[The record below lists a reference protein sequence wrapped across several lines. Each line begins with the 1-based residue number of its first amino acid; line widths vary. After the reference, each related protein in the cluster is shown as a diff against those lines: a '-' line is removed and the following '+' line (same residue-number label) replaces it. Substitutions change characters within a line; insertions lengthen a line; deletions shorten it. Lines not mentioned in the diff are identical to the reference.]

1 MNEEDGLYEI
11 KNYSDTD
18 LFRMLDLT
26 NPTDREL
33 EAKILM
39 EIDKYDNIDESSAKM
54 LKDFFDKVYKH
65 FFEDGDGESLYEEE
79 DVIQEGMEGK
89 EGDIELDPADS
100 KTGQEA
106 NKPPAT
112 VSPRDRML
120 TTNLKYDK
128 SNLNPV
134 LKETQIR
141 QIQLDSSFRDFENYK
156 TSTDYLINL
165 SETLSHVVSLK
176 LQSVSI
182 PYDWYNVSDNN
193 NANFFQINGVTGGVK
208 GAYNFKVEVAP
219 GSYDI
224 NELVTALDDS
234 IAALALT
241 YPEVNFGTTAVVYN
255 DKTTKLELRL
265 DIQNVFTEIQFYLFF
280 ESNANTFDV
289 DANRTTIPSF
299 LGFSTLVIPDQ
310 IATPGPSGID
320 GKPVKSVEDTYTIN
334 SIYSNFQHMYNATG
348 SSSGTPNS
356 LNPFDEFPVIAE
368 VKDSS
373 GTVTKKGNNYITFL
387 NYEGPGNYVAGTS
400 TILNEVTIYL
410 EGISEDIS
418 LTRGTIIESINR
430 ALSTSSSFT
439 ENSMLQVFDISYDKR
454 DVPGG
459 PLTTETMQRF
469 QFIFSFEP
477 AVITY
482 TPNMKQIVM
491 FPDESTFSYPLWTGQ
506 SSTFMFDENIVFNQ
520 PNSIQ
525 GDISPVSTI
534 YGITTNPIM
543 KVECTK
549 ENYNNS
555 YNNYSI
561 TLDNANYTMNEYVG
575 IINYTEQYKNSEI
588 NSKLSIASPKTT
600 KQYIDSDMF
609 YDIGSNKVR
618 MSFDILTSF
627 DQTDYELDI
636 TGSFLGKIPF
646 NLSDISVQ
654 TVDITTAGTCIGMNN
669 GIESNFVADLSD
681 VFTLNSHGLIEGD
694 TINFS
699 SLGTTVGKY
708 EIAFVKN
715 TTYYVKYITD
725 DTFKIS
731 HVVGGV
737 SIDITT
743 AGTCIGMNNGIES
756 NFVADLSDVFTLTS
770 HGFADGDTINFSSLG
785 TTVGKYEIAFAKD
798 TTYYV
803 KYITDDTFKIYSPS
817 IISITEP
824 TLNVFTTSTSY
835 GTFPFTITSSNNKIV
850 VKPKTLRGNSTVP
863 AYTITFLE
871 GTYTSLRLAA
881 AVNNAFCTIQG
892 ENDGANPP
900 VSLNGLNMVQTKLE
914 YVDNGTDYDWTFTY
928 VIVNKMSAQNYKVI
942 FEDTGTAYPDNDGGT
957 GSSWKSYL
965 GFTDTSYNLISSIE
979 NNYTSQV
986 IADEDAYVDPNKTIT
1001 VDDSNNSFV
1010 FSPYS
1015 TIKGLYAVDNSSE
1028 IKIVVPNGTYGVYQ
1042 LYNELNNIFNLTSE
1056 TTGTLMYSNFD
1067 TGGNESTVL
1076 QININKVFSA
1086 EDYELV
1092 FFDDAQTEL
1101 QCNIAKN
1108 TPGTSGTTTWDVSIG
1123 WLMGFRTYPK
1133 YQLSPTNPLNSLYVT
1148 SNKYTY
1154 NSTTNVIT
1162 LTGDSCVDMRVYKNL
1177 YLIIDDFTQNHLN
1190 DGLITGIRRNPNADP
1205 PAYSSRATR
1214 TCNPLT
1220 DRNQSSIFNTNQP
1233 GMGLTEKQLYAANVI
1248 AEENLVYQTK
1258 RIYSDPPYVKDMFG
1272 LIPLKLGTLTHG
1284 AIITESGGFLQDS
1297 TRTYFGPVNI
1307 SKMNIK
1313 LLNDHGDVL
1322 DLNGANWSFSLTCE
1336 YLYNFNG
1343 I

>member
-18 LFRMLDLT
+18 LFRMMDLT

-39 EIDKYDNIDESSAKM
+39 EIDKYDNIDESSAKQ
-54 LKDFFDKVYKH
+54 LKDFFDNVYKH
-65 FFEDGDGESLYEEE
+65 FFEDEESESLYEEG
-79 DVIQEGMEGK
+79 DVIQEGMEGGL
-89 EGDIELDPADS
+89 ELGPGDSTTGEDANNPPSDP
-100 KTGQEA
+100 T
-106 NKPPAT
+106 PPGR
-112 VSPRDRML
+112 VVNVEYGR
-120 TTNLKYDK
+120 
-128 SNLNPV
+128 SNLNPI
-134 LKETQIR
+134 LSETQTR
-141 QIQLDSSFRDFENYK
+141 QIQLDSAFRDFEIYK

-165 SETLSHVVSLK
+165 SEILNHVVSLK

-193 NANFFQINGVTGGVK
+193 NANFFQVNGVTGGVK
-208 GAYNFKVEVAP
+208 GAYNFKVVVAP

-241 YPEVNFGTTAVVYN
+241 YPEVNFGTTTVVYN

-280 ESNANTFDV
+280 ETHANTFDV
-289 DANRTTIPSF
+289 DVRQTTIPSF

-310 IATPGPSGID
+310 IALPTPSGVE
-320 GKPVKSVEDTYTIN
+320 GTVASVEDTYTIN
-334 SIYSNFQHMYNATG
+334 SIYSNFSYMYNATG

-356 LNPFDEFPVIAE
+356 LNIFDEFPVIVE

-373 GTVTKKGNNYITFL
+373 GTVTKPGNNYIRFI

-410 EGISEDIS
+410 QGISEDIS
-418 LTRGTIIESINR
+418 LTRGTIMESVNR
-430 ALSTSSSFT
+430 ALSVSSSFT
-439 ENSMLQVFDISYDKR
+439 ANSMFQAYDISYDKR
-454 DVPGG
+454 DVPGTDIVTEATNNTFTLNSHGLSNGDIIGFSSLGDAKGAGLAIDTTYYVIESTTNTFEISTSSGGTAVDVTTGGTCIGG
-459 PLTTETMQRF
+459 PLIPVTMQRF

-482 TPNMKQIVM
+482 TSNMKQVVI
-491 FPDESTFSYPLWTGQ
+491 FPDESTFDYPLWTGQ
-506 SSTFMFDENIVFNQ
+506 RSTFMFDENVVFNQ

-525 GDISPVSTI
+525 GDVSPVSTI
-534 YGITTNPIM
+534 YGITSNPIM

-549 ENYNNS
+549 EHYNNS

-636 TGSFLGKIPF
+636 TGSFLGKTPF
-646 NLSDISVQ
+646 S
-654 TVDITTAGTCIGMNN
+654 IG
-669 GIESNFVADLSD
+669 S
-681 VFTLNSHGLIEGD
+681 T
-694 TINFS
+694 
-699 SLGTTVGKY
+699 
-708 EIAFVKN
+708 
-715 TTYYVKYITD
+715 
-725 DTFKIS
+725 
-731 HVVGGV
+731 
-737 SIDITT
+737 
-743 AGTCIGMNNGIES
+743 
-756 NFVADLSDVFTLTS
+756 
-770 HGFADGDTINFSSLG
+770 
-785 TTVGKYEIAFAKD
+785 
-798 TTYYV
+798 
-803 KYITDDTFKIYSPS
+803 
-817 IISITEP
+817 ISITDP

-914 YVDNGTDYDWTFTY
+914 YDDNGTDYDWTFTY

-965 GFTDTSYNLISSIE
+965 GFTNTEYSLVSSIE
-979 NNYTSQV
+979 NNFTSQIV
-986 IADEDAYVDPNKTIT
+986 ADEEAYVDPNKTIT

-1028 IKIVVPNGTYGVYQ
+1028 IQIVVPNGTYGVYQ
-1042 LYNELNNIFNLTSE
+1042 LYNELNNILNLTSE
-1056 TTGTLMYSNFD
+1056 TNGSIMYSNFNED
-1067 TGGNESTVL
+1067 GNESTVL

-1101 QCNIAKN
+1101 QCSTNKN
-1108 TPGTSGTTTWDVSIG
+1108 VTGTSGTTTWDVSIG
-1123 WLMGFRTYPK
+1123 WLMGYRTYPK
-1133 YQLSPTNPLNSLYVT
+1133 YQLFPTNALNSLYVT
-1148 SNKYTY
+1148 ANNYTY
-1154 NSTTNVIT
+1154 NSTTKVIT
-1162 LTGDSCVDMRVYKNL
+1162 LTGDACVDMRVYKNL

-1190 DGLITGIRRNPNADP
+1190 DGLITGTRKNPNADP
-1205 PAYSSRATR
+1205 PVYSSRATR
-1214 TCNPLT
+1214 TCNPIT
-1220 DRNQSSIFNTNQP
+1220 DRNQSSIFNANQP

-1248 AEENLVYQTK
+1248 TEENLVYQTK
-1258 RIYSDPPYVKDMFG
+1258 RVFSDPPYVKDMFG
-1272 LIPLKLGTLTHG
+1272 LIPLKLGGLNHG
-1284 AIITESGGFLQDS
+1284 AILTEYGGVLQDS
-1297 TRTYFGPVNI
+1297 VRTYFGPVNI
-1307 SKMNIK
+1307 TKMNIK
-1313 LLNDHGDVL
+1313 LLNDHGTVL
-1322 DLNGANWSFSLTCE
+1322 DLNGANWSFSMTCE

>member
-1 MNEEDGLYEI
+1 MNEEDDLYKIE
-11 KNYSDTD
+11 NYSDTD

-39 EIDKYDNIDESSAKM
+39 EIDKYDNIDESSAKQ
-54 LKDFFDKVYKH
+54 LKDFFDNVYKH
-65 FFEDGDGESLYEEE
+65 FFEDEESESLYEEG
-79 DVIQEGMEGK
+79 DVIQEGMEGGL
-89 EGDIELDPADS
+89 ELGPGDSTTGEDANNPPSDP
-100 KTGQEA
+100 T
-106 NKPPAT
+106 PPGR
-112 VSPRDRML
+112 VVNVEYGR
-120 TTNLKYDK
+120 

-134 LKETQIR
+134 LTETQTR
-141 QIQLDSSFRDFENYK
+141 QIQLDSAFRDFENYK

-165 SETLSHVVSLK
+165 SETLNHVVSLK

-193 NANFFQINGVTGGVK
+193 NANFFQVNGVTGGVK
-208 GAYNFKVEVAP
+208 GAYNFKVVVAP

-241 YPEVNFGTTAVVYN
+241 YPEVNFGTTTVVYN

-280 ESNANTFDV
+280 ETHANTFDV
-289 DANRTTIPSF
+289 DVRQTTIPSF

-310 IATPGPSGID
+310 IALPTPSGVE
-320 GKPVKSVEDTYTIN
+320 GTVASVEDTYTIN
-334 SIYSNFQHMYNATG
+334 SIYSNFSYMYNATG
-348 SSSGTPNS
+348 SSSGEPNP
-356 LNPFDEFPVIAE
+356 LNPLDEFPVIVE

-373 GTVTKKGNNYITFL
+373 GTVTKPGNNYIRFI

-410 EGISEDIS
+410 QGISEDIS
-418 LTRGTIIESINR
+418 LTRGTIMESVNR
-430 ALSTSSSFT
+430 ALSVSSSFT
-439 ENSMLQVFDISYDKR
+439 ANSMFQAYDISYDKR
-454 DVPGG
+454 DVPGTDIVTEATNNTFTLNSHGLSNGDIIGFSSLGDAKGAGLAIDTTYYVIESTTNTFEISTSSGGTAVDVTTGGTCIGG
-459 PLTTETMQRF
+459 PLIPVTMQRF

-482 TPNMKQIVM
+482 TSNMKQVVI
-491 FPDESTFSYPLWTGQ
+491 FPDESTFDYPLWTGQ
-506 SSTFMFDENIVFNQ
+506 RSTFMFDENVVFNQ

-525 GDISPVSTI
+525 GDVSPVSTI
-534 YGITTNPIM
+534 YGITSNPIM

-549 ENYNNS
+549 EHYNNS

-636 TGSFLGKIPF
+636 TGSFLGKTPF
-646 NLSDISVQ
+646 S
-654 TVDITTAGTCIGMNN
+654 IG
-669 GIESNFVADLSD
+669 S
-681 VFTLNSHGLIEGD
+681 T
-694 TINFS
+694 
-699 SLGTTVGKY
+699 
-708 EIAFVKN
+708 
-715 TTYYVKYITD
+715 
-725 DTFKIS
+725 
-731 HVVGGV
+731 
-737 SIDITT
+737 
-743 AGTCIGMNNGIES
+743 
-756 NFVADLSDVFTLTS
+756 
-770 HGFADGDTINFSSLG
+770 
-785 TTVGKYEIAFAKD
+785 
-798 TTYYV
+798 
-803 KYITDDTFKIYSPS
+803 
-817 IISITEP
+817 ISITDP

-914 YVDNGTDYDWTFTY
+914 YDDNGTDYDWTFTY

-957 GSSWKSYL
+957 GTSWKSYL

-986 IADEDAYVDPNKTIT
+986 IADEDVYVDPNKTIT
-1001 VDDSNNSFV
+1001 INASNNSFL

-1015 TIKGLYAVDNSSE
+1015 TIKGLYAQDNSSE
-1028 IKIVVPNGTYGVYQ
+1028 IHIVVPNGTYGVYQ

-1056 TTGTLMYSNFD
+1056 TNGTLMYSNFD
-1067 TGGNESTVL
+1067 AGGNESTVL

-1092 FFDDAQTEL
+1092 FFDENETEL
-1101 QCNIAKN
+1101 QCNLAKN

-1190 DGLITGIRRNPNADP
+1190 DGLITGIRKNPNADP
-1205 PAYSSRATR
+1205 SAYSSRATR
-1214 TCNPLT
+1214 TCNPIT
-1220 DRNQSSIFNTNQP
+1220 DRNQSSIFNADQP
-1233 GMGLTEKQLYAANVI
+1233 GMGLTENQLYAANVI
-1248 AEENLVYQTK
+1248 AEENMLYQTK

-1307 SKMNIK
+1307 TKMNIK
-1313 LLNDHGDVL
+1313 LLNDHGEVL

>member
-1 MNEEDGLYEI
+1 MNEEDDLYKIE
-11 KNYSDTD
+11 NYSDTD

-39 EIDKYDNIDESSAKM
+39 EIDKYDNIDESSAKQ
-54 LKDFFDKVYKH
+54 LKDFFDNVYKH
-65 FFEDGDGESLYEEE
+65 FFEDEESESLYEEG
-79 DVIQEGMEGK
+79 DVIQEGMEGGL
-89 EGDIELDPADS
+89 ELGPGDSTTGEDANNPPSDP
-100 KTGQEA
+100 T
-106 NKPPAT
+106 PPGR
-112 VSPRDRML
+112 VVNVEYGR
-120 TTNLKYDK
+120 
-128 SNLNPV
+128 SNLNPI
-134 LKETQIR
+134 LSETQTR
-141 QIQLDSSFRDFENYK
+141 QIQLDSAFRDFEIYK

-165 SETLSHVVSLK
+165 SETLNHVVSLK

-193 NANFFQINGVTGGVK
+193 NANFFQVNGVTGGVK
-208 GAYNFKVEVAP
+208 GAYNFKVVVAP

-241 YPEVNFGTTAVVYN
+241 YPEVNFGTTTVVYN

-280 ESNANTFDV
+280 ETHANTFDV
-289 DANRTTIPSF
+289 DVRQTTIPSF

-310 IATPGPSGID
+310 IAMPTPSGID

-334 SIYSNFQHMYNATG
+334 SIYSNFSYMYNATG

-356 LNPFDEFPVIAE
+356 LNIFDEFPVIVE

-373 GTVTKKGNNYITFL
+373 GTVTKPGNNYITFI

-410 EGISEDIS
+410 QGISEDIS
-418 LTRGTIIESINR
+418 LTRGTIMESVNR
-430 ALSTSSSFT
+430 ALSVSSSFT
-439 ENSMLQVFDISYDKR
+439 ANSMLQAYDISYDKR
-454 DVPGG
+454 DVPGTDIVTEATNNTFTLNSHGLSNGDIIGFSSLGDAKGAGLAIDTTYYVIESTTNTFEISTSSGGTAVDVTTGGTCIGG
-459 PLTTETMQRF
+459 PLIPVTMQRF

-482 TPNMKQIVM
+482 TSNMKQVVI
-491 FPDESTFSYPLWTGQ
+491 FPDESTFDYPLWTGQ
-506 SSTFMFDENIVFNQ
+506 RSTFMFDENVVFNQ

-525 GDISPVSTI
+525 GDVSPVSTI
-534 YGITTNPIM
+534 YGITSNPIM

-549 ENYNNS
+549 EHYNNS

-636 TGSFLGKIPF
+636 TGSFLGKTPF
-646 NLSDISVQ
+646 S
-654 TVDITTAGTCIGMNN
+654 IG
-669 GIESNFVADLSD
+669 S
-681 VFTLNSHGLIEGD
+681 T
-694 TINFS
+694 
-699 SLGTTVGKY
+699 
-708 EIAFVKN
+708 
-715 TTYYVKYITD
+715 
-725 DTFKIS
+725 
-731 HVVGGV
+731 
-737 SIDITT
+737 
-743 AGTCIGMNNGIES
+743 
-756 NFVADLSDVFTLTS
+756 
-770 HGFADGDTINFSSLG
+770 
-785 TTVGKYEIAFAKD
+785 
-798 TTYYV
+798 
-803 KYITDDTFKIYSPS
+803 
-817 IISITEP
+817 ISITDP

-914 YVDNGTDYDWTFTY
+914 YDDNGTDYDWTFTY

-965 GFTDTSYNLISSIE
+965 GFTNTEYSLVSSIE
-979 NNYTSQV
+979 NNFTSQIV
-986 IADEDAYVDPNKTIT
+986 ADEEAYVDPNKTIT

-1028 IKIVVPNGTYGVYQ
+1028 IQIVVPNGTYGVYQ
-1042 LYNELNNIFNLTSE
+1042 LYNELNNILNLTSE
-1056 TTGTLMYSNFD
+1056 TNGSIMYSNFNED
-1067 TGGNESTVL
+1067 GNESTVL

-1101 QCNIAKN
+1101 QCSTNKN
-1108 TPGTSGTTTWDVSIG
+1108 VTGTSGTTTWDVSIG
-1123 WLMGFRTYPK
+1123 WLMGYRTYPK
-1133 YQLSPTNPLNSLYVT
+1133 YQLFPTNALNSLYVT
-1148 SNKYTY
+1148 ANNYTY
-1154 NSTTNVIT
+1154 NSTTKVIT
-1162 LTGDSCVDMRVYKNL
+1162 LTGDACVDMRVYKNL

-1190 DGLITGIRRNPNADP
+1190 DGLITGTRKNPNADP
-1205 PAYSSRATR
+1205 PVYSSRATR
-1214 TCNPLT
+1214 TCNPIT
-1220 DRNQSSIFNTNQP
+1220 DRNQSSIFNANQP

-1248 AEENLVYQTK
+1248 TEENLVYQTK
-1258 RIYSDPPYVKDMFG
+1258 RVFSDPPYVKDMFG
-1272 LIPLKLGTLTHG
+1272 LIPLKLGGLNHG
-1284 AIITESGGFLQDS
+1284 AILTEYGGVLQDS
-1297 TRTYFGPVNI
+1297 VRTYFGPVNI
-1307 SKMNIK
+1307 TKMNIK
-1313 LLNDHGDVL
+1313 LLNDHGTVL
-1322 DLNGANWSFSLTCE
+1322 DLNGANWSFSMTCE

>member
-1 MNEEDGLYEI
+1 MNEEDGLYKIE
-11 KNYSDTD
+11 NYSDTD

-39 EIDKYDNIDESSAKM
+39 EIDKYDNIDESSAKQ
-54 LKDFFDKVYKH
+54 LKDFFDNVYKH
-65 FFEDGDGESLYEEE
+65 FFEDDESESLYEEE
-79 DVIQEGMEGK
+79 DVVQEGFESG
-89 EGDIELDPADS
+89 IVLDPDDAN
-100 KTGQEA
+100 TGQEA
-106 NKPPAT
+106 IKPT
-112 VSPRDRML
+112 RNVEPRDRVI

-128 SNLNPV
+128 SNLNPM
-134 LKETQIR
+134 LKETQTR
-141 QIQLDSSFRDFENYK
+141 QIQLDSAFRDFENYK

-165 SETLSHVVSLK
+165 SENLNNVVSLK
-176 LQSVSI
+176 LHSVNI
-182 PYDWYNVSDNN
+182 PYSWFNVSDNN
-193 NANFFQINGVTGGVK
+193 NANFFQVDGVIGGVK
-208 GAYNFKVEVAP
+208 GVYNFKFEVAP

-224 NELVTALDDS
+224 DELVTALNES
-234 IAALALT
+234 VASLAVT
-241 YPEVNFGTTAVVYN
+241 YPEVNFGTTAVNYN
-255 DKTTKLELRL
+255 DKTTKLDLQL
-265 DIQNVFTEIQFYLFF
+265 DIQNVFTEIQYYLFF
-280 ESNANTFDV
+280 ASNANTFDV
-289 DANRTTIPSF
+289 DVKKTTIPSF

-310 IATPGPSGID
+310 VATPTPSGID

-334 SIYSNFQHMYNATG
+334 SIYSNFQNMANATG
-348 SSSGTPNS
+348 SSSGTPNPLS
-356 LNPFDEFPVIAE
+356 PLDEFPVIVE
-368 VKDSS
+368 VKDST
-373 GTVTKKGNNYITFL
+373 GTVTTPGNNYITFI
-387 NYEGPGNYVAGTS
+387 NYEGPGNYDKGTS
-400 TILNEVTIYL
+400 TILNTVTITFTDTDGLY
-410 EGISEDIS
+410 
-418 LTRGTIIESINR
+418 TRGTIMEAVNR
-430 ALSTSSSFT
+430 ALSDSSSFT
-439 ENSMLQVFDISYDKR
+439 ANSMLQSFDISYDKR
-454 DVPGG
+454 DVTGG
-459 PLTTETMQRF
+459 PLIPVTMQRF
-469 QFIFSFEP
+469 QLIFSFEP

-482 TPNMKQIVM
+482 TPNMKQIVI
-491 FPDESTFSYPLWTGQ
+491 FPDELNFTYPLWKGQ
-506 SSTFMFDENIVFNQ
+506 SSAFMFDDNIVFNQ

-534 YGITTNPIM
+534 YKIDSPGTGAVM
-543 KVECTK
+543 KVVCTK
-549 ENYNNS
+549 PYYDNS

-561 TLDNANYTMNEYVG
+561 TVNNASYTMNDYVG
-575 IINYTEQYKNSEI
+575 IINYTEQYKFSQI
-588 NSKLSIASPKTT
+588 NNKFSIASPKTT

-708 EIAFVKN
+708 EIAF
-715 TTYYVKYITD
+715 
-725 DTFKIS
+725 
-731 HVVGGV
+731 
-737 SIDITT
+737 
-743 AGTCIGMNNGIES
+743 
-756 NFVADLSDVFTLTS
+756 
-770 HGFADGDTINFSSLG
+770 
-785 TTVGKYEIAFAKD
+785 AKD

-817 IISITEP
+817 IISITDP

-835 GTFPFTITSSNNKIV
+835 GTFPFTLNTTNNKILV
-850 VKPKTLRGNSTVP
+850 TPKAGQGNSTVP
-863 AYTITFLE
+863 AYTIIIPA
-871 GTYTSLRLAA
+871 GTYTPLKLVA
-881 AVNNAFCTIQG
+881 AVNNTFCTIQG
-892 ENDGANPP
+892 DNDGANPP

-914 YVDNGTDYDWTFTY
+914 YDDNGTDYDWTFTY

-965 GFTDTSYNLISSIE
+965 GFTNTEYSLVSSIE
-979 NNYTSQV
+979 NNFTSQIV
-986 IADEDAYVDPNKTIT
+986 ADEEAYVDPNKTIT

-1028 IKIVVPNGTYGVYQ
+1028 IQIVVPNGTYGVYQ
-1042 LYNELNNIFNLTSE
+1042 LYNELNNILNLTSE
-1056 TTGTLMYSNFD
+1056 TNGSIMYSNFNED
-1067 TGGNESTVL
+1067 GNESTVL

-1101 QCNIAKN
+1101 QCSTNKN
-1108 TPGTSGTTTWDVSIG
+1108 VTGTSGTTTWDVSIG
-1123 WLMGFRTYPK
+1123 WLMGYRTYPK
-1133 YQLSPTNPLNSLYVT
+1133 YQLFPTNALNSLYVT
-1148 SNKYTY
+1148 ANNYTY
-1154 NSTTNVIT
+1154 NSTTKVIT
-1162 LTGDSCVDMRVYKNL
+1162 LTGDACVDMRVYKNL

-1190 DGLITGIRRNPNADP
+1190 DGLITGTRKNPNADP
-1205 PAYSSRATR
+1205 PVYSSRATR
-1214 TCNPLT
+1214 TCNPIT
-1220 DRNQSSIFNTNQP
+1220 DRNQSSIFNANQP

-1248 AEENLVYQTK
+1248 TEENLVYQTK
-1258 RIYSDPPYVKDMFG
+1258 RVFSDPPYVKDMFG
-1272 LIPLKLGTLTHG
+1272 LIPLKLGGLNHG
-1284 AIITESGGFLQDS
+1284 AILTEYGGVLQDS
-1297 TRTYFGPVNI
+1297 VRTYFGPVNI
-1307 SKMNIK
+1307 TKMNIK
-1313 LLNDHGDVL
+1313 LLNDHGTVL
-1322 DLNGANWSFSLTCE
+1322 DLNGANWSFSMTCE

>member
-1 MNEEDGLYEI
+1 MNEEDDLYKIE
-11 KNYSDTD
+11 NYSDTD

-39 EIDKYDNIDESSAKM
+39 EIDKYDNIDESSAKQ
-54 LKDFFDKVYKH
+54 LKDFFDNVYKH
-65 FFEDGDGESLYEEE
+65 FFEDEESESLYEEG
-79 DVIQEGMEGK
+79 DVIQEGMEGGL
-89 EGDIELDPADS
+89 ELGPGDSTTGEDANNPPSDP
-100 KTGQEA
+100 T
-106 NKPPAT
+106 PPGR
-112 VSPRDRML
+112 VVNVEYGR
-120 TTNLKYDK
+120 

-134 LKETQIR
+134 LKETQTR
-141 QIQLDSSFRDFENYK
+141 QIQLDSAFRDFENYK

-165 SETLSHVVSLK
+165 SETLNHVVSLK

-193 NANFFQINGVTGGVK
+193 NANFFQVNGVTGGVK
-208 GAYNFKVEVAP
+208 GAYNFKVVVAP

-241 YPEVNFGTTAVVYN
+241 YPEVNFGTTTVVYN

-280 ESNANTFDV
+280 ETHANTFDV
-289 DANRTTIPSF
+289 DVRQTTIPSF

-310 IATPGPSGID
+310 IALPTPSGVE
-320 GKPVKSVEDTYTIN
+320 GTVASVEDTYTIN
-334 SIYSNFQHMYNATG
+334 SIYSNFSYMYNATG
-348 SSSGTPNS
+348 SSSGEPNP
-356 LNPFDEFPVIAE
+356 LNPLDEFPVIVE

-373 GTVTKKGNNYITFL
+373 GTVTKPGNNYITFI

-410 EGISEDIS
+410 QGISEDIS
-418 LTRGTIIESINR
+418 LTRGTIMESVNR
-430 ALSTSSSFT
+430 ALSVSSSFT
-439 ENSMLQVFDISYDKR
+439 ANSMLQAYDISYDKR
-454 DVPGG
+454 DVPGTDIVTEATNNTFTLNSHGLSNGDIIGFSSLGDAKGAGLAIDTTYYVIESTTNTFEISTSSGGTAVDVTTGGTCIGG
-459 PLTTETMQRF
+459 PLIPVTMQRF

-482 TPNMKQIVM
+482 TSNMKQVVI
-491 FPDESTFSYPLWTGQ
+491 FPDESTFDYPLWTGQ
-506 SSTFMFDENIVFNQ
+506 RSTFMFDENIVFNQ

-525 GDISPVSTI
+525 GDVSPVSTI
-534 YGITTNPIM
+534 YGITSNPIM

-549 ENYNNS
+549 EHYNNS

-636 TGSFLGKIPF
+636 TGSFLGKTPF
-646 NLSDISVQ
+646 S
-654 TVDITTAGTCIGMNN
+654 IG
-669 GIESNFVADLSD
+669 S
-681 VFTLNSHGLIEGD
+681 T
-694 TINFS
+694 
-699 SLGTTVGKY
+699 
-708 EIAFVKN
+708 
-715 TTYYVKYITD
+715 
-725 DTFKIS
+725 
-731 HVVGGV
+731 
-737 SIDITT
+737 
-743 AGTCIGMNNGIES
+743 
-756 NFVADLSDVFTLTS
+756 
-770 HGFADGDTINFSSLG
+770 
-785 TTVGKYEIAFAKD
+785 
-798 TTYYV
+798 
-803 KYITDDTFKIYSPS
+803 
-817 IISITEP
+817 ISITDP

-914 YVDNGTDYDWTFTY
+914 YDDNGTDYDWTFTY

-957 GSSWKSYL
+957 GTSWKSYL

-986 IADEDAYVDPNKTIT
+986 IADEDVYVDPNKTIT
-1001 VDDSNNSFV
+1001 INASNNSFL

-1015 TIKGLYAVDNSSE
+1015 TIKGLYAQDNSSE
-1028 IKIVVPNGTYGVYQ
+1028 INIVVPNGTYGVYQ

-1056 TTGTLMYSNFD
+1056 TNGTLMYSNFD
-1067 TGGNESTVL
+1067 AGGNESTVL

-1092 FFDDAQTEL
+1092 FFDENETEL
-1101 QCNIAKN
+1101 QCNLAKN

-1190 DGLITGIRRNPNADP
+1190 DGLITGIRKNPNADP
-1205 PAYSSRATR
+1205 SAYSSRATR
-1214 TCNPLT
+1214 TCNPIT
-1220 DRNQSSIFNTNQP
+1220 DRNQSSIFNADQP
-1233 GMGLTEKQLYAANVI
+1233 GMGLTENQLYAANVI
-1248 AEENLVYQTK
+1248 AEENMLYQTK

-1307 SKMNIK
+1307 TKMNIK
-1313 LLNDHGDVL
+1313 LLNDHGEVL

>member
-1 MNEEDGLYEI
+1 MNEEDDLYKIE
-11 KNYSDTD
+11 NYSDTD

-39 EIDKYDNIDESSAKM
+39 EIDKYDNIDESSAKQ
-54 LKDFFDKVYKH
+54 LKDFFDNVYKH
-65 FFEDGDGESLYEEE
+65 FFEDEESESLYEEG
-79 DVIQEGMEGK
+79 DVIQEGMEGGL
-89 EGDIELDPADS
+89 ELGPGDSTTGEDANNPPSDP
-100 KTGQEA
+100 T
-106 NKPPAT
+106 PPGR
-112 VSPRDRML
+112 VVNVEYGR
-120 TTNLKYDK
+120 

-134 LKETQIR
+134 LTETQTR
-141 QIQLDSSFRDFENYK
+141 QIQLDSAFRDFENYK

-165 SETLSHVVSLK
+165 SETLNHVVSLK

-193 NANFFQINGVTGGVK
+193 NANFFQVNGVTGGVK
-208 GAYNFKVEVAP
+208 GAYNFKVVVAP

-241 YPEVNFGTTAVVYN
+241 YPEVNFGTTTVVYN

-280 ESNANTFDV
+280 ETHANTFDV
-289 DANRTTIPSF
+289 DVRQTTIPSF

-310 IATPGPSGID
+310 IALPTPSGVE
-320 GKPVKSVEDTYTIN
+320 GTVASVEDTYTIN
-334 SIYSNFQHMYNATG
+334 SIYSNFSYMYNATG

-356 LNPFDEFPVIAE
+356 LNIFDEFPVIVE

-373 GTVTKKGNNYITFL
+373 GTVTKPGNNYIRFI

-410 EGISEDIS
+410 QGISEDIS
-418 LTRGTIIESINR
+418 LTRGTIMESVNR
-430 ALSTSSSFT
+430 ALSVSSSFT
-439 ENSMLQVFDISYDKR
+439 ANSMLQAYDISYDKR
-454 DVPGG
+454 DVPGTDIVTEATNNTFTLNSHGLSNGDIIGFSSLGDAKGAGLAIDTTYYVIESTTNTFEISTSSGGTAVDVTTGGTCIGG
-459 PLTTETMQRF
+459 PLIPVTMQRF

-482 TPNMKQIVM
+482 TSNMKQVVI
-491 FPDESTFSYPLWTGQ
+491 FPDESTFDYPLWTGQ
-506 SSTFMFDENIVFNQ
+506 RSTFMFDENIVFNQ

-525 GDISPVSTI
+525 GDVSPVSTI
-534 YGITTNPIM
+534 YGITSNPIM

-549 ENYNNS
+549 EHYNNS

-636 TGSFLGKIPF
+636 TGSFLGKTPF
-646 NLSDISVQ
+646 S
-654 TVDITTAGTCIGMNN
+654 IG
-669 GIESNFVADLSD
+669 S
-681 VFTLNSHGLIEGD
+681 T
-694 TINFS
+694 
-699 SLGTTVGKY
+699 
-708 EIAFVKN
+708 
-715 TTYYVKYITD
+715 
-725 DTFKIS
+725 
-731 HVVGGV
+731 
-737 SIDITT
+737 
-743 AGTCIGMNNGIES
+743 
-756 NFVADLSDVFTLTS
+756 
-770 HGFADGDTINFSSLG
+770 
-785 TTVGKYEIAFAKD
+785 
-798 TTYYV
+798 
-803 KYITDDTFKIYSPS
+803 
-817 IISITEP
+817 ISITDP

-914 YVDNGTDYDWTFTY
+914 YDDNGTDYDWTFTY

-957 GSSWKSYL
+957 GTSWKSYL

-986 IADEDAYVDPNKTIT
+986 IADEDVYVDPNKTIT
-1001 VDDSNNSFV
+1001 INASNNSFL

-1015 TIKGLYAVDNSSE
+1015 TIKGLYAQDNSSE
-1028 IKIVVPNGTYGVYQ
+1028 INIVVPNGTYGVYQ

-1056 TTGTLMYSNFD
+1056 TNGTLMYSNFD
-1067 TGGNESTVL
+1067 AGGNESTVL

-1092 FFDDAQTEL
+1092 FFDENETEL
-1101 QCNIAKN
+1101 QCNLAKN

-1190 DGLITGIRRNPNADP
+1190 DGLITGIRKNPNADP
-1205 PAYSSRATR
+1205 SAYSSRATR
-1214 TCNPLT
+1214 TCNPIT
-1220 DRNQSSIFNTNQP
+1220 DRNQSSIFNADQP
-1233 GMGLTEKQLYAANVI
+1233 GMGLTENQLYAANVI
-1248 AEENLVYQTK
+1248 AEENMLYQTK

-1307 SKMNIK
+1307 TKMNIK
-1313 LLNDHGDVL
+1313 LLNDHGEVL

>member
-1 MNEEDGLYEI
+1 MTRI
-11 KNYSDTD
+11 
-18 LFRMLDLT
+18 
-26 NPTDREL
+26 
-33 EAKILM
+33 
-39 EIDKYDNIDESSAKM
+39 
-54 LKDFFDKVYKH
+54 
-65 FFEDGDGESLYEEE
+65 
-79 DVIQEGMEGK
+79 
-89 EGDIELDPADS
+89 
-100 KTGQEA
+100 
-106 NKPPAT
+106 
-112 VSPRDRML
+112 L

-134 LKETQIR
+134 LKETQTR
-141 QIQLDSSFRDFENYK
+141 QIQLDSAFRDFENYK

-165 SETLSHVVSLK
+165 SENLNNVVSLK

-193 NANFFQINGVTGGVK
+193 NANFFQVNGVTGGVK
-208 GAYNFKVEVAP
+208 GAYNFKVVVAP

-241 YPEVNFGTTAVVYN
+241 YPEVNFGTTTVVYN

-280 ESNANTFDV
+280 ETHANTFDV
-289 DANRTTIPSF
+289 DVRQTTIPSF

-310 IATPGPSGID
+310 IALPTPSGAE
-320 GKPVKSVEDTYTIN
+320 GTVASVEDTYTIN
-334 SIYSNFQHMYNATG
+334 SIYSNFSYMYNATG
-348 SSSGTPNS
+348 SSSGEPNP
-356 LNPFDEFPVIAE
+356 LNPLDEFPVIVE

-373 GTVTKKGNNYITFL
+373 GTVTKPGNNYIRFI

-410 EGISEDIS
+410 QGISEDIS
-418 LTRGTIIESINR
+418 LTRGTIMESVNR
-430 ALSTSSSFT
+430 ALSVSSSFT
-439 ENSMLQVFDISYDKR
+439 ANSMLQAYDISYDKR
-454 DVPGG
+454 DVPGTDIVTEATNNTFTLNSHGLSNGDIIGFSSLGDAKGAGLAIDTTYYVIESTTNTFEISTSSGGTAVDVTTGGTCIGG
-459 PLTTETMQRF
+459 PLIPVTMQRF

-482 TPNMKQIVM
+482 TSNMKQVVI
-491 FPDESTFSYPLWTGQ
+491 FPDESTFDYPLWTGQ
-506 SSTFMFDENIVFNQ
+506 RSTFMFDENIVFNQ

-525 GDISPVSTI
+525 GDVSPVSTI
-534 YGITTNPIM
+534 YGITSNPIM

-549 ENYNNS
+549 EHYNNS

-636 TGSFLGKIPF
+636 TGSFLGKTPF
-646 NLSDISVQ
+646 S
-654 TVDITTAGTCIGMNN
+654 IG
-669 GIESNFVADLSD
+669 S
-681 VFTLNSHGLIEGD
+681 T
-694 TINFS
+694 
-699 SLGTTVGKY
+699 
-708 EIAFVKN
+708 
-715 TTYYVKYITD
+715 
-725 DTFKIS
+725 
-731 HVVGGV
+731 
-737 SIDITT
+737 
-743 AGTCIGMNNGIES
+743 
-756 NFVADLSDVFTLTS
+756 
-770 HGFADGDTINFSSLG
+770 
-785 TTVGKYEIAFAKD
+785 
-798 TTYYV
+798 
-803 KYITDDTFKIYSPS
+803 
-817 IISITEP
+817 ISITDP

-914 YVDNGTDYDWTFTY
+914 YDDNGTDYDWTFTY

-957 GSSWKSYL
+957 GTSWKSYL

-1001 VDDSNNSFV
+1001 INASNNSFL

-1028 IKIVVPNGTYGVYQ
+1028 INIVVPNGTYGVYQ

-1056 TTGTLMYSNFD
+1056 TNGTLMYSNFD
-1067 TGGNESTVL
+1067 AGGNESTVL

-1092 FFDDAQTEL
+1092 FFDENETEL
-1101 QCNIAKN
+1101 QCNLAKN

-1205 PAYSSRATR
+1205 SAYSSRATR
-1214 TCNPLT
+1214 TCNPIT
-1220 DRNQSSIFNTNQP
+1220 DRNQSSIFNADQP
-1233 GMGLTEKQLYAANVI
+1233 GMGLTENQLYAANVI
-1248 AEENLVYQTK
+1248 TEENLVYQTK

-1307 SKMNIK
+1307 TKMNIK
-1313 LLNDHGDVL
+1313 LLNDHGEVL